1 MISTPGFVGVST
13 NISQVFVL
21 TALSQ
26 FSVSSKST
34 KIVSI
39 PQEGNI
45 LVKILWVD
53 PKTERQART

>member
-13 NISQVFVL
+13 NMSFVLFL

-26 FSVSSKST
+26 FLVSSKST
-34 KIVSI
+34 KVVSI
-39 PQEGNI
+39 PHEGNI

-53 PKTERQART
+53 PKTERQAKT

>member
-13 NISQVFVL
+13 NMSFVFFL

-34 KIVSI
+34 KVVSI
-39 PQEGNI
+39 PHEGNI

-53 PKTERQART
+53 PKTERQAKT